1 MGGGA
6 ATSRPVGNGRPLSR
20 ARRQPADMASTSA
33 FVDKI
38 DPFAKKSLKKKQR
51 KSQGSSRYQ
60 AHSNVEIVPLPLLK
74 GRCTCGTQLKEVFN
88 GNIMW
93 GTVWEVL

>member
-1 MGGGA
+1 
-6 ATSRPVGNGRPLSR
+6 
-20 ARRQPADMASTSA
+20 MASTSA

-74 GRCTCGTQLKEVFN
+74 GQSVALPASLSLSPSLPGFCSERLGHGEVRVICYLRREHTLSFC
-88 GNIMW
+88 
-93 GTVWEVL
+93 